1 MARNRVIYQSE
12 ALFVSTTGGDT
23 FQQIIRTQDVSHA
36 IDVPRTDINE
46 FGRLAAL
53 SREVVEPPTVSTDFT
68 YYLTNGINE
77 SGLGFSVRGMTNEN
91 ATNCV
96 SGLIGDDNDIIKKN
110 YYIVTSAEGVDAT
123 NNTGTW
129 ATRTTRPNSVIG
141 VGNAFITDYTL
152 NAAVGDV
159 PSASISVEGA
169 NINFTTGY
177 SAKPNGFTPVGSWY
191 GSTVDDDILNGT
203 ITGIANPGVNETN
216 GTVLTEPAGGILVPG
231 STTGDLNITALRPG
245 DITLSFTNAL
255 LMGGANLTDL
265 HVQNFSFSLPI
276 GRTAL
281 NQIGNRYPYF
291 RAVDFPVVATMNVSA
306 ILADNHTGNLNALL
320 CNEQKHDIT
329 VKMYKPCE
337 QDVADGEAFRVTM
350 KGADVDS
357 ENLSSSI
364 GDNKTVDLVFSTQI
378 GGPNDIVN
386 GVFMSGNRNA

>member
-12 ALFVSTTGGDT
+12 ALFVSTTGGNN
-23 FQQIIRTQDVSHA
+23 FQQMIRTQDVSHA

-46 FGRLAAL
+46 FGRLAAI

-77 SGLGFSVRGMTNEN
+77 SGLGFSVRGMTNDS

-129 ATRTTRPNSVIG
+129 ATRETRPNSVIG

-159 PSASISVEGA
+159 PSASVSVEGS

-177 SAKPNGFTPVGSWY
+177 AAKPDGFTPAANWY
-191 GSTVDDDILNGT
+191 GSYVDADILNGS
-203 ITGIANPGVNETN
+203 ITGIANPGINETN
-216 GTVLTEPAGGILVPG
+216 GNVLLEPAGGILVPG

-245 DITLSFTNAL
+245 DITLEFTNEL
-255 LMGGANLTDL
+255 LMGGADLTEL

-291 RAVDFPVVATMNVSA
+291 RAVDFPVTATMNVSA
-306 ILADNHTGNLNALL
+306 ILAEAQTGNLNNLL
-320 CNEQKHDIT
+320 CNEQKHDVT

-337 QDVADGEAFRVTM
+337 QAVAGGEAFRVTM

-357 ENLSSSI
+357 ENL
-364 GDNKTVDLVFSTQI
+364 KFQHW
-378 GGPNDIVN
+378 
-386 GVFMSGNRNA
+386 R

>member
-77 SGLGFSVRGMTNEN
+77 SGLGFSVRGMTNDS

-177 SAKPNGFTPVGSWY
+177 SAKPEFTPAVGWY
-191 GSTVDDDILNGT
+191 GSTVDADITNGS

-357 ENLSSSI
+357 ENLSWYSRLKLADPMI
-364 GDNKTVDLVFSTQI
+364 LL
-378 GGPNDIVN
+378 
-386 GVFMSGNRNA
+386 MECL